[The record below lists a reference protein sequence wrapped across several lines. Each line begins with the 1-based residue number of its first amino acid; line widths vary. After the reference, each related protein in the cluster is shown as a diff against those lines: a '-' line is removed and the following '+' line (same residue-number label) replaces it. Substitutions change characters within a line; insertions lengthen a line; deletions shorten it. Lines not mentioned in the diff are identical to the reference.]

1 MNVIGAIHPA
11 ASNGHRFILV
21 VIDYF
26 TKWVEAASYKAV
38 TAVVTEKFIRNN
50 IVTRYGVPHAV
61 IYDNGPNFIAKRIEE
76 YLQKHQIKHHR
87 SSPYRPQMNGA
98 VESANKNIV
107 KIVKKM
113 AETHRDW
120 HDKLPYAL

>member
-1 MNVIGAIHPA
+1 MA
-11 ASNGHRFILV
+11 
-21 VIDYF
+21 IDYF

-38 TAVVTEKFIRNN
+38 TAAVTEKFIRNN
-50 IVTRYGVPHAV
+50 IVVQYRVLHSN
-61 IYDNGPNFIAKRIEE
+61 ISDNGLNFFAKRTEE
-76 YLQKHQIKHHR
+76 YLQSLKIKHHR

-107 KIVKKM
+107 KIMRKM
-113 AETHRDW
+113 VETHKDW